1 MRSPAADAACPATS
15 PSATSLGALAQ
26 PALAG
31 GKRVEGAMLTPKGK
45 EAEEGGY
52 LPPARLEL
60 STALQ
65 RPVVLPG
72 QGPARPAA
80 LSCWGVS
87 ASSRRLPSG
96 AVSPPLH

>member
-45 EAEEGGY
+45 EAEEGGC

-60 STALQ
+60 SKSLQ
-65 RPVVLPG
+65 MHLGLPGRAPVLP
-72 QGPARPAA
+72 AA
-80 LSCWGVS
+80 WPGGGVS
-87 ASSRRLPSG
+87 PRSRRPPRG
-96 AVSPPLH
+96 AVPPPLH

>member
-1 MRSPAADAACPATS
+1 M
-15 PSATSLGALAQ
+15 
-26 PALAG
+26 
-31 GKRVEGAMLTPKGK
+31 EGANPPPKDTVAK
-45 EAEEGGY
+45 VGGY

-80 LSCWGVS
+80 LSGWGVS
-87 ASSRRLPSG
+87 GSSHRLPSG
-96 AVSPPLH
+96 AANPRPRRGEGVAGGWARAWPVRNS